1 MIFILQLGK
10 IEKQPALLVQ
20 LPQSVVSQVTHEVLQ
35 FVKDLSNYED
45 RTVHKNEQK
54 PIDFEVDND
63 KRPTM
68 VKPNELKK
76 RVEKRKQLEKRLDE
90 NTIQMKRLKS
100 N

>member
-1 MIFILQLGK
+1 M
-10 IEKQPALLVQ
+10 VQ
-20 LPQSVVSQVTHEVLQ
+20 LPQSVASQVTHEVLS
-35 FVKDLSNYED
+35 FAKDLSNYED

-54 PIDFEVDND
+54 PIDFEVDNN

-76 RVEKRKQLEKRLDE
+76 RVEKRKHLEKRLDE
-90 NTIQMKRLKS
+90 NTIQIKRLKF

>member
-1 MIFILQLGK
+1 M
-10 IEKQPALLVQ
+10 
-20 LPQSVVSQVTHEVLQ
+20 SQVTHEVLQ

-54 PIDFEVDND
+54 PINFEVDND
-63 KRPTM
+63 KLPTM

-76 RVEKRKQLEKRLDE
+76 RVEKRKQLEKQLDE

>member
-1 MIFILQLGK
+1 M
-10 IEKQPALLVQ
+10 
-20 LPQSVVSQVTHEVLQ
+20 SQVTHEVLQ

-54 PIDFEVDND
+54 PINFEVDND

-76 RVEKRKQLEKRLDE
+76 RVEKRKQLEKQLDE
-90 NTIQMKRLKS
+90 NTIQMKILKS